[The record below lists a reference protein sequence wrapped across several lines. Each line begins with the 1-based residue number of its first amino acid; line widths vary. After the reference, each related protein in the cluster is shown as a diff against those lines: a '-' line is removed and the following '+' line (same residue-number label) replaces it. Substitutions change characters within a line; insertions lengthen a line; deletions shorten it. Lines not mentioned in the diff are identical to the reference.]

1 VPRLPRVLWHDD
13 SRRFAETSGSI
24 MDAPSAAKAAVLRG
38 DYGATISRTLPVLAD
53 GLIRL
58 FAPFHA
64 CGWLDLSLCIPRVPA
79 RVLIRVSLGHFSN
92 TSTPFSNDSH
102 EHDREGRDLP
112 SRRSRAYRDRAFS
125 RWGQSK
131 PAPSALS
138 GSNKSIVYKIL
149 LGHPS
154 DFRCLTLMNPI
165 IWRGRSEK

>member
-1 VPRLPRVLWHDD
+1 MPRLPRVLWHDD

-112 SRRSRAYRDRAFS
+112 SRRSRAYRDRGFS

-131 PAPSALS
+131 PAPSRYPGAISPLFTRFC
-138 GSNKSIVYKIL
+138 
-149 LGHPS
+149 S
-154 DFRCLTLMNPI
+154 DTLPI
-165 IWRGRSEK
+165 CGA